1 MLMLPSLSDKQATRA
16 EIGFEEFPCGP
27 CATDADRALRSLAG
41 VIQVLFD
48 PCVRRAL
55 VLFDPARVN
64 LSHILSTLQPFAT
77 KPKVTSVISPWKG
90 VVRGK
95 NSDF

>member
-1 MLMLPSLSDKQATRA
+1 MFPPLSDKQATRA
-16 EIGFEEFPCGP
+16 EICFEEFPRGP

-41 VIQVLFD
+41 VMQVLFD

-64 LSHILSTLQPFAT
+64 ISHILSTLQPFAM

-90 VVRGK
+90 VVHDK
-95 NSDF
+95 NGNF